1 MHSPRGH
8 TLGRSHEPQIEE
20 RLVVPIL
27 KSVVCKLANYLYVY
41 VVITLRDS
49 SAVHTVLLF
58 RGELYH
64 RVQLLHLASE

>member
-27 KSVVCKLANYLYVY
+27 KSVVCKLANYLYA
-41 VVITLRDS
+41 VITLRDS